1 MKKNTRIF
9 LSAGIVYLLLLLLLY
24 KTESAAGNAGFA
36 SFWDAVW
43 YSLVTMTTVGY
54 GDITPVTAGGKLIG
68 IVFALCSVGILAA
81 LVGFTLRLIGG
92 QLIPQLRLMRQRHR
106 PWYIFDEENE
116 DSAVLADAIRRE
128 NPGSVI
134 LFLSGQER
142 SDIDAVR
149 LHVSPE
155 TALSRF
161 RGRADLSLFFMSAD
175 SPGNYARALQAAS
188 GFSFP
193 VYCMS
198 GADVDGAPQNLHL
211 FGREDVLS
219 RFYWQTHP
227 LRKEETCVVLIG
239 CGLFGSALL
248 ERALLTNIFPRGRYI
263 RYHVFLDTAGFRLLH
278 SELAAALSGAD
289 PDEDL
294 LLFHSE
300 DWREARELLRKADRI
315 LLAADTDEEN
325 LSAYDN
331 LKKWYVTKNNI
342 HIRLSQALPGLCSFG
357 TREEI
362 LTPEFVIRDSVN
374 REAVMMNSLYNAGAA
389 HPTAWRDLTAFYRQ
403 SNIAAADHLIV
414 KVRYLLDCDT
424 LTSLTREDCR
434 EAYRRYRAL
443 YPERAELFQEMEH
456 RRWMRFSLLSNWQYA
471 PVRDNAARLHP
482 LLIPFESLPP
492 EEKKKDD
499 FAWELLGQLEL

>member
-1 MKKNTRIF
+1 MKKNTRIL

-24 KTESAAGNAGFA
+24 KTEFAAGNTGFA

-81 LVGFTLRLIGG
+81 LVGFALRLIGG
-92 QLIPQLRLMRQRHR
+92 QLLPQLRLVGLRRR
-106 PWYIFDEENE
+106 PWYVFDEENE
-116 DSAVLADAIRRE
+116 DSAVLAEAIRRE
-128 NPGSVI
+128 NPESVV
-134 LFLSGQER
+134 LFLSGEAH
-142 SDIDAVR
+142 SGIDAVR
-149 LHVSPE
+149 LHVPPE
-155 TALSRF
+155 TVLSRF
-161 RGRADLSLFFMSAD
+161 RGRSDISVFFMSAD
-175 SPGNYARALQAAS
+175 SPGNFACSLRAAS
-188 GFSFP
+188 CGSFP

-198 GADVDGAPQNLHL
+198 GADTDGAPPNLHL

-227 LRKEETCVVLIG
+227 LKKDETCVVLIG
-239 CGLFGSALL
+239 CGRFGSALL
-248 ERALLTNIFPRGRYI
+248 ERALLTNVFQRGRYI
-263 RYHVFLDTAGFRLLH
+263 QYHVFLDTAGFRLLH

-294 LLFHSE
+294 LRFHSE
-300 DWREARELLRKADRI
+300 DWRDARELLRRADRI

-325 LSAYDN
+325 LSAYDS
-331 LKKWYVTKNNI
+331 LKKWYVSKNNI
-342 HIRLSQALPGLCSFG
+342 HVRLSQALPGICSFG
-357 TREEI
+357 TREEV

-374 REAVMMNSLYNAGAA
+374 REAMRMNSLYNAGSE
-389 HPTAWRDLTAFYRQ
+389 HPTEWRDLTAFSRQ

-414 KVRYLLDCDT
+414 KVRYLLDRET
-424 LTSLTREDCR
+424 LTILTQEDCQ
-434 EAYRRYRAL
+434 EAYRRYREL

-456 RRWMRFSLLSNWQYA
+456 RRWMRFSQLSNWRYA

-482 LLIPFESLPP
+482 LLVPFASLPP

-499 FAWELLGQLEL
+499 FAWELLNQLEF

>member
-1 MKKNTRIF
+1 MKKNARIF

-24 KTESAAGNAGFA
+24 KTESAAGNGGFV

-81 LVGFTLRLIGG
+81 LVGFALRLIDG
-92 QLIPQLRLMRQRHR
+92 QLIPQLRLMRQRYR
-106 PWYIFDEENE
+106 PWYVFDEENE

-134 LFLSGQER
+134 LFLSGEER

-155 TALSRF
+155 TILSRF
-161 RGRADLSLFFMSAD
+161 LSRADISFFFMSAD

-188 GFSFP
+188 GCSLP
-193 VYCMS
+193 IYCMS
-198 GADVDGAPQNLHL
+198 GADTDGVPPNLHL
-211 FGREDVLS
+211 FGQEDVLS

-239 CGLFGSALL
+239 CGRFGSALL
-248 ERALLTNIFPRGRYI
+248 ERALLTNVFQRGRYVQ
-263 RYHVFLDTAGFRLLH
+263 YHVFLDTAGFRLLH
-278 SELAAALSGAD
+278 SELAGVLSGAD

-325 LSAYDN
+325 LSAYDS

-342 HIRLSQALPGLCSFG
+342 HVRLSQALPGICSLG
-357 TREEI
+357 TREEV
-362 LTPEFVIRDSVN
+362 LTPEFVIRDRVN
-374 REAVMMNSLYNAGAA
+374 REAVMMNNLYNAGS
-389 HPTAWRDLTAFYRQ
+389 PNPVPWNRLSAFHRQ
-403 SNIAAADHLIV
+403 SNIAAADHMIV

-424 LTSLTREDCR
+424 LTSLTHEDCL
-434 EAYRRYRAL
+434 EAYRRYREL
-443 YPERAELFQEMEH
+443 YPEQAELFQEMEH
-456 RRWMRFSLLSNWQYA
+456 RRWMRFSQLSNWQYA
-471 PVRDNAARLHP
+471 PVRDNAVRLHP
-482 LLIPFESLPP
+482 LLIPFASLPP

-499 FAWELLGQLEL
+499 FAWELLGRLEF

>member
-24 KTESAAGNAGFA
+24 KAESAAGNRGFT

-92 QLIPQLRLMRQRHR
+92 QLVPQLRLMRRRRR
-106 PWYIFDEENE
+106 PWFVFDEENE

-128 NPGSVI
+128 NSGSVI
-134 LFLSGQER
+134 LFLSGEKR
-142 SDIDAVR
+142 SGIDAVR
-149 LHVSPE
+149 LHIPPE
-155 TALSRF
+155 TFLSRF
-161 RGRADLSLFFMSAD
+161 RGNPDISFFFMSAD
-175 SPGNYARALQAAS
+175 SPRNYARALRAAS
-188 GFSFP
+188 DSSFP
-193 VYCMS
+193 IYCMS
-198 GADVDGAPQNLHL
+198 GADVDSTPQNLHL

-227 LRKEETCVVLIG
+227 LKKDETCIVLIG
-239 CGLFGSALL
+239 CGHFGSALL
-248 ERALLTNIFPRGRYI
+248 ERALLTNVFQRGRYI
-263 RYHVFLDTAGFRLLH
+263 QYHVFLDTAGFRLLH
-278 SELAAALSGAD
+278 SELAAVLSGSD

-300 DWREARELLRKADRI
+300 DWREARELLRQADRI

-325 LSAYDN
+325 LSACDS
-331 LKKWYVTKNNI
+331 LKKWYVTKNSI
-342 HIRLSQALPGLCSFG
+342 HVRLSQALPGICSFG
-357 TREEI
+357 TREET
-362 LTPEFVIRDSVN
+362 LTPEFVIRDSIN

-389 HPTAWRDLTAFYRQ
+389 HPTAWEDLSAFHRQ

-424 LTSLTREDCR
+424 LTSLTQENCR
-434 EAYRRYRAL
+434 EAYRRYREL

-456 RRWMRFSLLSNWQYA
+456 RRWMRFSQLSNWQYA

-482 LLIPFESLPP
+482 LLIPFEALPP

-499 FAWELLGQLEL
+499 FAWELLDQLEI